1 MTLAE
6 MWREYRDAMG
16 CSEEEEYVFYAGAE
30 SCCAKV
36 AQDADTRLITGRR
49 FDPRRAAIALDAVH
63 TEAVVYR
70 NRKIKKPEPAGK
82 PS

>member
-1 MTLAE
+1 
-6 MWREYRDAMG
+6 
-16 CSEEEEYVFYAGAE
+16 
-30 SCCAKV
+30 V
-36 AQDADTRLITGRR
+36 AQDADVRLITGQR